1 MRILQLGKF
10 YPIKG
15 GVEKVMYNL
24 AQGLGK
30 QGTECDMLCCAFPDG
45 SIENRKQVIRLNDN
59 ARIIVVPSIANM
71 ASTIISPALVL
82 ELRRLVRERQ
92 YDIIHIHHPDP
103 MATVALF
110 LSPYKGKVIVHWH
123 SDIVKQKTLLKFYL
137 PLQNWLLKRADRIVG
152 TSPVYVA
159 GSEHLARWHFKTSYL
174 PIGIDGLE
182 PDQAGSMQI
191 RNRFPGKKIV
201 FALGRAVHYKGFQF
215 LVDAAGYLPQDYV
228 IVIGGSG
235 VLLPELKRKAQELGV
250 DDRVIFPGF
259 IPENE
264 LPSWFGA
271 CSVFALS
278 SIMKT
283 EAYAIVQI
291 EAMSCSKPVVST
303 QIEGSGVSW
312 VNAHKD
318 SGLIVS
324 PRDGKAIAKAI
335 TDICEDTD
343 TYNAYCLRAR
353 QRFEV
358 HFTKALMISSCMDI
372 YDYVLGNK
380 PNTYATMLALL
391 GKVLWDNNLDYSAF
405 AHDPGL
411 WKMVM
416 NTAAAQNIYSLLYDA
431 LPCDVPDDVLAIW
444 TDHVKRIEQHN
455 HWTEIIANAQEK
467 AWKNHR
473 LEYAMLKGSS
483 ISQLYKHPEHRGCGD
498 IDWYFTNE
506 KDWKTAL
513 EIAKKNADSKI
524 YFDSDGDISYIWKG
538 ITVEHH
544 HDWTHLSSRR
554 SRRHLGK
561 PSITDGRIS
570 PIDSLIVLNA
580 HILHHALTSGAGLKQ
595 FADLAMAYR
604 TFMPLTNVSELV
616 SRLEAI
622 SLTRWTGLLHAAL
635 VEITGIDSSLLPVPA
650 SASHKDTMKL
660 LHLVANDG
668 IFGRAK
674 KHRYSGFS
682 ARFMLLVRYCPREC
696 FARYF
701 HLGVGLIK
709 RFFSMR

>member
-1 MRILQLGKF
+1 
-10 YPIKG
+10 
-15 GVEKVMYNL
+15 MYNL
-24 AQGLGK
+24 TQGLGEN
-30 QGTECDMLCCAFPDG
+30 GIECDMLCCAYPDG
-45 SIENRKQVIRLNDN
+45 SIANKRQTIRIGGNS
-59 ARIIVVPSIANM
+59 RIIVVPSIANV
-71 ASTIISPALVL
+71 ASTIISTAMIA

-123 SDIVKQKTLLKFYL
+123 SDIVKQKTLLRFYL
-137 PLQNWLLKRADRIVG
+137 PFQNWLLKRADRIVG

-159 GSEHLARWHFKTSYL
+159 GSEHLARWQFKTSYL
-174 PIGIDGLE
+174 PIGIDALE
-182 PDQAGSMQI
+182 PDPAGAQLV
-191 RNRFPGKKIV
+191 RDRFPGKKIV

-215 LVDAAGYLPQDYV
+215 LVDSARYLPQDYV

-235 VLLPELKRKAQELGV
+235 ILLPELERQAKDLGV
-250 DDRVIFPGF
+250 SDRVFFPGF
-259 IPENE
+259 IPDSQ

-291 EAMSCSKPVVST
+291 EAMSCFKPVVST

-318 SGLIVS
+318 SGLVVS

-335 TDICEDTD
+335 SDICQDPD
-343 TYNAYCLRAR
+343 TYAGYCQRAG
-353 QRFEV
+353 QRFAA
-358 HFTKALMISSCMDI
+358 HFTMERMISSCMDI
-372 YDYVLGNK
+372 YEYVLGNR
-380 PNTYATMLALL
+380 PHTYATMLALL
-391 GKVLWDNNLDYSAF
+391 GKVLWNNNLDSQDF

-431 LPCDVPDDVLAIW
+431 LPPDVPDDVMSIW

-455 HWTEIIANAQEK
+455 HWSGIIADAQEK
-467 AWKNHR
+467 TWKKHGM
-473 LEYAMLKGSS
+473 EYAMLKGSS
-483 ISQLYKHPEHRGCGD
+483 ISQLYAHPEHRGCGD
-498 IDWYFTNE
+498 IDWYFANDR
-506 KDWKTAL
+506 DWNAAL
-513 EIAKKNADSKI
+513 ELARKNADSKI
-524 YFDSDGDISYIWKG
+524 YYDSDGDVSYIWKG
-538 ITVEHH
+538 ITIEHH

-554 SRRHLGK
+554 SRRCLGK

-570 PIDSLIVLNA
+570 PADSLIVLNA

-604 TFMPLTNVSELV
+604 NYMPHTDPQLLA
-616 SRLEAI
+616 SRLEAV
-622 SLTRWTGLLHAAL
+622 SLTKWTGLLHSAL
-635 VEITGIDSSLLPVPA
+635 VEITGIDPGLLPVPA
-650 SASHKDTMKL
+650 CAPHKDTMKL
-660 LHLVANDG
+660 LQLVANDG

-674 KHRYSGFS
+674 KHRYSGFQ
-682 ARFMLLVRYCPREC
+682 ARFLLLVRYCPREC
-696 FARYF
+696 FARYL
-701 HLGVGLIK
+701 HLGAGLAK
-709 RFFSMR
+709 RFFRIA